1 MEENGINYVYILL
14 LTISFSS
21 FLSLGTQLTKAYVAK
36 TSWYRL
42 YYENK
47 GLLNIH
53 TEDEARGLLYSMN
66 PSSKCISGLYSTFWV
81 GCPYQMAVTFSIPN
95 SIGGWCTGDSGY
107 VAKAGNP
114 DHRRVLI

>member
-1 MEENGINYVYILL
+1 MEENGINCVYILL

-21 FLSLGTQLTKAYVAK
+21 FLSLGTQLTKAYVAI

-53 TEDEARGLLYSMN
+53 TEGEGRGLVYSMN
-66 PSSKCISGLYSTFWV
+66 PCSNCISGLYSTFWV
-81 GCPYQMAVTFSIPN
+81 GCPYWIVAIGYLLSIIDLVTSFLH
-95 SIGGWCTGDSGY
+95 D
-107 VAKAGNP
+107 
-114 DHRRVLI
+114 L

>member
-1 MEENGINYVYILL
+1 MEENGINCVYILL

-53 TEDEARGLLYSMN
+53 TEGEARGL
-66 PSSKCISGLYSTFWV
+66 STFDEPKFELYKWLV
-81 GCPYQMAVTFSIPN
+81 QYFLGRLSL
-95 SIGGWCTGDSGY
+95 
-107 VAKAGNP
+107 P
-114 DHRRVLI
+114 DGRDL